1 GIDFFEKVVRAAPFP
16 PPYWWKFT
24 IDGRVLA
31 FTLGL
36 TLVATIVSGSL
47 PAFFSSRGNAA
58 EVMKEG
64 GRGNSNRLVNII
76 TRVLVVGQIA
86 LTAALL
92 IAATLQIKSI
102 RNQVTL
108 NYGYDDSAI
117 YAARMALMEG
127 AYPTQDARRGFF
139 LR

>member
-1 GIDFFEKVVRAAPFP
+1 M
-16 PPYWWKFT
+16 
-24 IDGRVLA
+24 

-47 PAFFSSRGNAA
+47 PAFFSSRGNTA

-64 GRGNSNRLVNII
+64 GRGNSSRLVNVI
-76 TRVLVVGQIA
+76 TRVLVIAQIA

-102 RNQVTL
+102 RNQTTL
-108 NYGYDDSAI
+108 NYGYDENSV

-127 AYPTQDARRGFF
+127 AYPTQDARTEFF
-139 LR
+139 KKAIRALRTN